1 MRKRDQGKSDGD
13 TMSQDKTEGPSFN
26 EALEELEGILE
37 RIEGEEIDIDSLA
50 TELGRGSELLDLCRS
65 KIRKAELEVLQIVER
80 LEDPVSEAD
89 PSDTET

>member
-1 MRKRDQGKSDGD
+1 
-13 TMSQDKTEGPSFN
+13 MSQDNTDGPSFN

-89 PSDTET
+89 PSDPET